1 MTTKNFR
8 VRNGLTIGGATSGST
23 SLNNSATGTDISYT
37 LPTAQ
42 GASATVLTND
52 GSGTLSW
59 ALPGGGGSTFGN
71 ITIGVDTDNTI
82 STTTGTLN
90 INSAVTS
97 GVQTIL
103 GSNADALSYG
113 FSSPT
118 NAGLY
123 TDHFIN
129 GNIANN
135 IYNTTN
141 NGIVRPLRVGAPAGT
156 GITPAAG
163 YGVGIYTEATLP
175 DGSYGSLG
183 WMDFVSGTSTP
194 GDNDSTFKLYTFENS
209 TQQLSAQIDSSG
221 AIFKDKVQITGETSG
236 YVALTAG
243 FTPAAQSYTLPDA
256 YPGVS
261 GYVLSSTTGGTMS
274 WVANPDTNTTYTIDA
289 STTTGGANFN
299 LTGSDATTDTI
310 KYANGTGITAVATDA
325 STITLTNT
333 GVTSAVAGTGVSV
346 SAATGDVTF
355 SIGQSVATTADPTF
369 NSIQLTAGTIKSS
382 AGVTA
387 ITVSNNDATITDFL
401 TVGGDMR
408 VSGNTIYSSTNT
420 ALELSGQNVST
431 YGDLTV
437 QGGDITLN
445 GSTSGTVTL
454 SAGATPAVQTYTLPS
469 SYPASSAYGSY
480 LTSSTGGAMS
490 WASAMNPLTMSAQ
503 SLSVRGSTSGS
514 NTFTSPAVAGTQ
526 SYTLPTSYP
535 ASTGY
540 VLSSTTTGT
549 LSWVASGGGG
559 GSSVAGVK
567 SLNMAIDA
575 GGIQAPLWSL
585 PPGLTQSPTGAAPT
599 ALTTGQGYLW
609 YVPIAIDT
617 TIDISAFMFNVN
629 TATGV
634 TVAPSVQVFI
644 NNVDNNWQP
653 TTNALYLGEVTG
665 ITTTGN
671 KSVSGLTGKVL
682 SPGNYILGLQIST
695 FTATTFALGVKS
707 ALPYIPG
714 TALITDAG
722 LGSIYYWS
730 SRVATTY
737 ISGSANLAGY
747 DHGFG
752 STGSA
757 GVTNLVYLRYTKV

>member
-333 GVTSAVAGTGVSV
+333 GVTSAVAGTGIGVSASTGAVTFSNTGVTSAVAGTGVSV
-346 SAATGDVTF
+346 SAATGAVTY

-382 AGVTA
+382 TGQTA
-387 ITVSNNDATITDFL
+387 ITVSANDATIADFL
-401 TVGGDMR
+401 TVTGDMR

-420 ALELSGQNVST
+420 AIELSGQNVST
-431 YGDLTV
+431 YGDLTI
-437 QGGDITLN
+437 QGGDLTLN
-445 GSTSGTVTL
+445 GSTSGTF
-454 SAGATPAVQTYTLPS
+454 
-469 SYPASSAYGSY
+469 
-480 LTSSTGGAMS
+480 
-490 WASAMNPLTMSAQ
+490 TMS
-503 SLSVRGSTSGS
+503 
-514 NTFTSPAVAGTQ
+514 SPAIAGTQ
-526 SYTLPTSYP
+526 AYILPTGYP
-535 ASTGY
+535 AASGY
-540 VLSSTTTGT
+540 VLSATTGGT
-549 LSWVASGGGG
+549 MSWVAQSGG
-559 GSSVAGVK
+559 GSSTTDFTP
-567 SLNMAIDA
+567 SFLL
-575 GGIQAPLWSL
+575 GG
-585 PPGLTQSPTGAAPT
+585 
-599 ALTTGQGYLW
+599 
-609 YVPIAIDT
+609 
-617 TIDISAFMFNVN
+617 M
-629 TATGV
+629 
-634 TVAPSVQVFI
+634 
-644 NNVDNNWQP
+644 
-653 TTNALYLGEVTG
+653 
-665 ITTTGN
+665 
-671 KSVSGLTGKVL
+671 
-682 SPGNYILGLQIST
+682 
-695 FTATTFALGVKS
+695 
-707 ALPYIPG
+707 
-714 TALITDAG
+714 
-722 LGSIYYWS
+722 
-730 SRVATTY
+730 
-737 ISGSANLAGY
+737 
-747 DHGFG
+747 
-752 STGSA
+752 
-757 GVTNLVYLRYTKV
+757 